1 MYYKY
6 LKLKGLFFENEEI
19 LRQIL
24 ANIGISLNYKS
35 IIMKFLSSY
44 KAMDLL
50 LTLNKPKIAVMECPY
65 GETGFGYVYAFKK
78 RNVKVIELQHGVI
91 NSSHYAYNSLLKNK
105 WYGDDYLFVF
115 GEKDRKCFQTENTNY
130 IDNENIRV
138 TGHFLLSKYTEL
150 KVKDPFIYLKVKYEN
165 CSSCWTRIN
174 GTTDFKLYSTSRKK
188 NYLMLLLCIHPEL

>member
-1 MYYKY
+1 MGVAVLYPFTFMYYKY

-78 RNVKVIELQHGVI
+78 
-91 NSSHYAYNSLLKNK
+91 A
-105 WYGDDYLFVF
+105 
-115 GEKDRKCFQTENTNY
+115 
-130 IDNENIRV
+130 
-138 TGHFLLSKYTEL
+138 
-150 KVKDPFIYLKVKYEN
+150 
-165 CSSCWTRIN
+165 
-174 GTTDFKLYSTSRKK
+174 
-188 NYLMLLLCIHPEL
+188 